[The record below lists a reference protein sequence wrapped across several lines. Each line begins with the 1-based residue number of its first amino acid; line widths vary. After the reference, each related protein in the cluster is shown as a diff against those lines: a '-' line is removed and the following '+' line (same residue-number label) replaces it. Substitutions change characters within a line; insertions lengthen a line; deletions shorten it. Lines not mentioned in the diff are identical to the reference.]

1 MMMTGH
7 RHLVHFSSLLLLAC
21 VGCQPSTSD
30 IEEANKAVVQAVYD
44 AIDSQDYDRLGE
56 LIAEDFVG
64 HAVGFPEPFDKD
76 ATFELIRAWYGTFP
90 DYVHVVETMVAE
102 GDRVAIRL
110 TYNATHQGEFEG
122 IPATGNRISYAGAQ
136 IVTIADGMIKE
147 MWVLEDMLGLMSQ
160 LGMQLVP
167 AEQET

>member
-1 MMMTGH
+1 MIMTG
-7 RHLVHFSSLLLLAC
+7 RRQLVHLSCLLLLAC
-21 VGCQPSTSD
+21 IGCQPQTSD
-30 IEEANKAVVQAVYD
+30 VEAANKEVVQAVYD
-44 AIDSQDYDRLGE
+44 AIDTQDYDRLGE

-64 HAVGFPEPFDKD
+64 HAVGFPEPFDRD
-76 ATFELIRAWYGTFP
+76 AVLELIRTWYSAFP

-136 IVTIADGMIKE
+136 IVTIADGMITE

>member
-1 MMMTGH
+1 M
-7 RHLVHFSSLLLLAC
+7 
-21 VGCQPSTSD
+21 
-30 IEEANKAVVQAVYD
+30 
-44 AIDSQDYDRLGE
+44 
-56 LIAEDFVG
+56 
-64 HAVGFPEPFDKD
+64 
-76 ATFELIRAWYGTFP
+76 IRAWYSAFP

-102 GDRVAIRL
+102 GDRVAVRL

-136 IVTIADGMIKE
+136 IVTIADGMMKE

-167 AEQET
+167 AEQEN

>member
-1 MMMTGH
+1 MMMNRL
-7 RHLVHFSSLLLLAC
+7 RHAVRLSPLLLLAC
-21 VGCQPSTSD
+21 FGCQPPTPD
-30 IEEANKAVVQAVYD
+30 VEANKAVVQALYD
-44 AIDSQDYDRLGE
+44 AIDSQDYDRIGE
-56 LIAEDFVG
+56 LIADDFLG
-64 HAVGFPEPFDKD
+64 HAAGSPEPFDKNGGI
-76 ATFELIRAWYGTFP
+76 EMIRAWYSAFP

-102 GDRVAIRL
+102 GNRVAVRL

-136 IVTIADGMIKE
+136 IVTMADGQIKE

>member
-1 MMMTGH
+1 MMTGR
-7 RHLVHFSSLLLLAC
+7 RHVVHFSLLLLMAC
-21 VGCQPSTSD
+21 LGCQPATSE

-44 AIDSQDYDRLGE
+44 AIDAQDYDRLDE

-64 HAVGFPEPFDKD
+64 HAVGLGEPFDKN
-76 ATFELIRAWYGTFP
+76 ATFELIRTWYAAFP

-122 IPATGNRISYAGAQ
+122 IPATGERISYAGAQ
-136 IVTIADGMIKE
+136 ICTIADGMVTELWGI
-147 MWVLEDMLGLMSQ
+147 EDMLGLMSQ
-160 LGMQLVP
+160 LGMQLAP
-167 AEQET
+167 TEGDR